1 MARIM
6 KTPRLNQLDPV
17 QVGKAAG
24 FAFVAHLAALGVDGE
39 AVQGRAEQLA
49 AEVASLVGLA
59 QLGGPVPPRW
69 IAPLWPLLASPVG
82 SVQPLEAD
90 PDRMEPSL
98 KAELSLVVLAVQ
110 AREALAL
117 GRLLEA
123 PQLAALASVSVR
135 TVRNNFGAFI
145 KGDRARPWLEGLGVS
160 L

>member
-1 MARIM
+1 MARII
-6 KTPRLNQLDPV
+6 KTPRLNQLDPE
-17 QVGKAAG
+17 QLGQAANL
-24 FAFVAHLAALGVDGE
+24 AFVGHLAALGIGGDDVLD
-39 AVQGRAEQLA
+39 RARQLA

-59 QLGGPVPPRW
+59 QLGGPVARHW
-69 IAPLWPLLASPVG
+69 IAPLWPLLACPIG
-82 SVQPLEAD
+82 TVQPLEAD

-123 PQLAALASVSVR
+123 PQLAALASVSAR

-145 KGDRARPWLEGLGVS
+145 KGERARPWLEGLGVP